1 MNILLRFMLF
11 LSLFLGTLTS
21 LWAQDN
27 LSSWNQQRLDR
38 NQQAMYVL
46 GGWAVGNLA
55 VGAFGMAQS
64 TGENRAFHQM
74 NLGWNLVNLGLAASG
89 IWTASHTDPSTLNAW
104 ESWKAHDHTQRL
116 FLLNAGLDVGYIM
129 AGFWMKE
136 RGKNAL
142 KHPDRWTGF
151 GKSLVLQGAF
161 LMAFDIGAFWVHQP
175 LERRFPGWK
184 EARSSWR
191 FRPAS
196 DSYGLALCYQFK

>member
-1 MNILLRFMLF
+1 MLL

-89 IWTASHTDPSTLNAW
+89 IWTATHTDPSTLDAW
-104 ESWKAHDHTQRL
+104 ESWKAYDHTQRL

-129 AGFWMKE
+129 AGFWMQE

-142 KHPDRWTGF
+142 KHQDRWTGF

-161 LMAFDIGAFWVHQP
+161 LMAFDIGAYWVHQP
-175 LERRFPGWK
+175 LERRFPAWK

-191 FRPAS
+191 LRPAS
-196 DSYGLALCYQFK
+196 DSYGLALCYPFK